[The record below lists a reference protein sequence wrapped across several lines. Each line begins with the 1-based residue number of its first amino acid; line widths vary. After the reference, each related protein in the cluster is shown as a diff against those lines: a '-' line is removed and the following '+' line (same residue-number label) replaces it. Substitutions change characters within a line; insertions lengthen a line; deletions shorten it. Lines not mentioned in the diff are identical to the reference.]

1 MNYKNII
8 QITSFSIMKGES
20 LVRKYFG
27 TDGVRGVANTELTC
41 DLAYKLGRAGGF
53 VLAQGDHRVK
63 VVVGKDTRI
72 SGDMLEASLI
82 AGLMSVGCDV
92 ITVGIIP
99 TPAVAYLTRKYGADC
114 GVVIS
119 ASHNP
124 VEYNGIKFFNK
135 NGYKLDDEIE
145 LKIEEYIDD
154 IDKIDCLPI
163 GENVGRKLHEHCAQ
177 RDYVDYLKSIIS
189 TDFKGLKVVLD
200 CANGASYKV
209 APIVFDELG
218 ASVISINSLPDG
230 NNINYKCGSTHPEQ
244 LQRAVLEHNAD
255 LGLAYDGDA
264 DRLIAVNE
272 KGQIVDGDH
281 IMILSALNL
290 KKNNKLAQDTLVVTV
305 MSNIGLTIAAKEN
318 GINLSTTAVGDRYVL
333 EDMVKNGYNL
343 GGEQSGHMIF
353 LDYNTT
359 GDGVLSSLI
368 LANII
373 LQEKKPL
380 SEIASIMSQYPQVLV
395 NATIKNENKNK
406 YMEYPE
412 IKTEIERIESIL
424 NGNGRVLIR
433 PSGTEPLVRVML
445 EGKEEGQI
453 KELATNLAN
462 LIQEKLS

>member
-1 MNYKNII
+1 M
-8 QITSFSIMKGES
+8 
-20 LVRKYFG
+20 RKYFG
-27 TDGVRGVANTELTC
+27 TDGVRGIANTELTC
-41 DLAYKLGRAGGF
+41 DLAYKLGRAGGY

-72 SGDMLEASLI
+72 SGDMLESSLI

-92 ITVGIIP
+92 ITVGVIP

-135 NGYKLDDEIE
+135 EGYKLDDELE

-154 IDKIDCLPI
+154 IEKVDCNPVGEHVGKKIH
-163 GENVGRKLHEHCAQ
+163 KHEAQ
-177 RDYVDYLKSIIS
+177 REFIDYLKSIINA
-189 TDFKGLKVVLD
+189 DFKGLKIVLD
-200 CANGASYKV
+200 CANGASYNV
-209 APIVFDELG
+209 APVVFKELG
-218 ASVISINSLPDG
+218 ASVIAINNEPNG
-230 NNINYKCGSTHPEQ
+230 NNINDNCGSTHPKQ
-244 LQRAVLEHNAD
+244 LQEAVLANNAD

-264 DRLIAVNE
+264 DRLIAVDE

-281 IMILSALNL
+281 IMILGAIYL
-290 KKNNKLAQDTLVVTV
+290 KKNKQLAQDTLVVTV
-305 MSNIGLTIAAKEN
+305 MSNIGLTVAAKEY
-318 GINLSTTAVGDRYVL
+318 GINLATTTVGDRYVL
-333 EDMVKNGYNL
+333 EEMKKSGYNL

-359 GDGVLSSLI
+359 GDGVLSSLVLTKI
-368 LANII
+368 VLE
-373 LQEKKPL
+373 EKKKL
-380 SEIASIMSQYPQVLV
+380 SELASVMTEYPQVLV
-395 NATIKNENKNK
+395 NARIKNENKNK

-412 IKTEIERIESIL
+412 IKSEIERIEAL
-424 NGNGRVLIR
+424 LDGCGRVLIR

-462 LIQEKLS
+462 LIKEKLS